1 MVYLPS
7 AQLEVSMRNR
17 FIAVATAAVSF
28 CSLGAASLWLPAGA
42 ARAETA
48 SAAKVSLL
56 PQTVVEEAMVEGQTP
71 SAPLP
76 DVSSFAVPKA
86 QIQAEPKLGRRAGSL
101 AELVSFHASANTPD
115 RESECLAVAVYFES
129 KGEPLLGQ
137 LGVAETVINRTRS
150 GRFPSSICG
159 VVLQKSQFSFVRG
172 GGFPAIARDSQN
184 WKTAVAISHIA
195 RNRLW
200 NSQVSNALY
209 FHARRVAP
217 GWNLRPVGTVGNH
230 VFYR

>member
-1 MVYLPS
+1 
-7 AQLEVSMRNR
+7 MRNV
-17 FIAVATAAVSF
+17 FFAAATAAISF
-28 CSLGAASLWLPAGA
+28 CAVGAISLWGPAGS

-48 SAAKVSLL
+48 TTVEVSLL
-56 PQTVVEEAMVEGQTP
+56 PQNVVDEAIKEGQTP

-76 DVSSFAVPKA
+76 ILSDSDLPPAAKA
-86 QIQAEPKLGRRAGSL
+86 YDTPVAKSNRHAGSL
-101 AELVSFHASANTPD
+101 AELVAQNAAIQTPN
-115 RESECLAVAVYFES
+115 REAECLAVAVYFES

-137 LGVAETVINRTRS
+137 LGVAETVLNRTRS
-150 GRFPSSICG
+150 GRFPASICG

-172 GGFPAIARDSQN
+172 GGFPAIARSSQN

-195 RNRLW
+195 RNSLW
-200 NSQVSNALY
+200 NSHVSTALF

-217 GWNLRPVGTVGNH
+217 GWNLHQVGTVGNH